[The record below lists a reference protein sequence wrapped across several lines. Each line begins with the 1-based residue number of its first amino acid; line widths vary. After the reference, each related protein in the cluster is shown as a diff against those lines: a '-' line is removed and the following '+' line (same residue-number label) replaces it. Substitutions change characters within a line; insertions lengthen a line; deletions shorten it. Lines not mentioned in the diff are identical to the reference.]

1 MTPTKRKGETS
12 MHNHC
17 TLPAMNAATL
27 RALVR
32 ILSPYRAEPISAA
45 AVTLAHQLARLEVA
59 Q

>member
-1 MTPTKRKGETS
+1 MN
-12 MHNHC
+12 HHC
-17 TLPAMNAATL
+17 TLPAMNADTL

-45 AVTLAHQLARLEVA
+45 AVALAHQLARMEAA